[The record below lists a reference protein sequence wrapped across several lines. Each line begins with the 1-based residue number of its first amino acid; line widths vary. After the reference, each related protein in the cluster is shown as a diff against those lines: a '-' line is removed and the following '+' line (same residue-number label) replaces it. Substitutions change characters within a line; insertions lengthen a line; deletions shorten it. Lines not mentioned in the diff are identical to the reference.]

1 MRLTRIVVVVVV
13 LNFHCSST
21 LSHGQGDRVDTN
33 TFKSQ
38 LLLVYAFQE
47 SKLIFIVLSWFWL
60 KCEVDEMGLFKFLKP
75 SVFLVIMVVGALISS
90 AESTILVHFD
100 RSPSA
105 RSRFSTAVFQY
116 SIKRPDASVACQNND
131 CFLHCQLDG
140 QILRNCPTDIIV
152 FKNLRVNSEHE
163 FLLNVTTRNGERNS
177 STYLWFIDT
186 IPPTAT
192 ISSRQNYT
200 NAEKITID
208 INFSEACTG
217 QGGFKCI
224 NSSNCDVIL
233 DGPAYV
239 HESSLR
245 IIKPYIRYSLDIV
258 LSSKS
263 TYGRVVIRMVDNVC
277 TDIAGNNFTRTNG
290 STVIIHI
297 DRRPVLVD
305 FWMSLPAYELEIN
318 GVPRTVLATK
328 DTKDLEIFLDFS
340 IPIINS
346 TEQIL
351 NAFHLNSGNL
361 IAIQTRSHMN
371 RRFVC
376 KLKIVQEAEIITVE
390 LQASLLI
397 GISGA
402 PVSPVPSIA
411 FLYDS
416 TRPGV
421 GLSTS
426 SPSIT
431 KAPNINVIVEFTKPV
446 FGFEA
451 SMVDVNGGRL
461 TRQVHMMI
469 IKAFTINDSQVLMFK
484 QISRALYSLNVQ
496 ASTQNVVSISIP
508 AEKVNDISGNLNL
521 ASNKIEVKHYS
532 TPAISTALHSF
543 VTAGVLAT
551 SLAAAILS
559 LSSANLGATSTH
571 SSGFSFVASDP
582 SMNLHG
588 MVGHLQ
594 VFVLSDWL
602 TANQPIEYSETTKGL
617 RWLIPRQKLPWRKDS
632 ASLWPNHVYF
642 AKEKLLMQFGHLSI
656 GYAYRR
662 SYHQAGLN
670 LTNSSYTQHQLFFPT
685 AIDPK
690 FGWPYGHR
698 NLSMKNTP
706 YGLPLS
712 SNEYFTYFLR
722 GEPLSSSNVVKKME
736 NYKGWLDLGMNLF
749 WLAVGGFS
757 LLSIHALTLLF
768 LRWRIGTSVHGI
780 LSVPRFELF
789 LLILMLPCI
798 SQSAA
803 FVLRGATTGGIII
816 GALLLSIPAAL
827 ILSVCLF
834 LMIAIF
840 LGSFAQYK
848 EIRHVAIKEPW
859 YTKLWFFFTGRPVN
873 GKWFYKEGLPSS
885 FFALFGILFENRK
898 GPPLFVFVNE
908 NYPNTIPNWTESE
921 QGGIGRMRAVS
932 SDDSNEETR
941 IPPSRRILG
950 CARSSYIV
958 LDLLRRTNM
967 GIISGAYSS
976 NHSSQSL
983 FALTITLIQL
993 TCLFTLKPY
1002 IRRGVHVVESIS
1014 LLCEVGVFSLCI
1026 RLNGSNPTE
1035 AKTLGFLM
1043 LALLFLTFVA
1053 QITNEWYAMIQFIL
1067 RLSQPQKN
1075 SFKVGLKFVAKGLV
1089 LPFLPRKHWPRVM
1102 PGSFQPITGL
1112 VPVLPLSPETEY
1124 GRRDARGPSAM
1135 TATVVPVLS
1144 PGSPGPNVIEM
1155 SSSTPVDATISRQRE
1170 AEGKR
1175 GKGVKLETKSEMK
1188 KLRELAKASF
1198 SGDSTGEEASTSYAY
1213 RLQSS
1218 SPETSSANPQA
1229 STSKFRH

>member
-1 MRLTRIVVVVVV
+1 MRLTTIAAVVVQ
-13 LNFHCSST
+13 LLHGSST
-21 LSHGQGDRVDTN
+21 LSRGERRVDTN

-38 LLLVYAFQE
+38 LLLVHSRNPSSSSLY
-47 SKLIFIVLSWFWL
+47 SPNIFGLNVKYIAV
-60 KCEVDEMGLFKFLKP
+60 VEMGLFKFLKL
-75 SVFLVIMVVGALISS
+75 SVCLVIMVVGALIS

-100 RSPSA
+100 RAPPA

-116 SIKRPDASVACQNND
+116 TIRRPDASDACKNNG
-131 CFLHCQLDG
+131 CSLHCELDG
-140 QILRNCPTDIIV
+140 QNLRQCPTDIV
-152 FKNLRVNSEHE
+152 VLKNLRVNSEHK
-163 FLLNVTTRNGERNS
+163 FLLNVTTRSGERNS

-186 IPPTAT
+186 ISPTAT

-208 INFSEACTG
+208 IKFSEACVG
-217 QGGFKCI
+217 QGGFKCMS
-224 NSSNCDVIL
+224 SSNCDVIL
-233 DGPAYV
+233 DGPANV
-239 HESSLR
+239 HASSLQ
-245 IIKPYIRYSLDIV
+245 IIKPYIRYSLDVV
-258 LSSKS
+258 LSSNS
-263 TYGRVVIRMVDNVC
+263 TYGRVVIRMAENFC

-290 STVIIHI
+290 STIIIHI

-305 FWMSLPAYELEIN
+305 FWTSLPAYELEIN

-328 DTKDLEIFLDFS
+328 QMEDLEIFLDFS
-340 IPIINS
+340 IPILNS

-351 NAFHLNSGNL
+351 TAFHLNLGNL
-361 IAIQTRSHMN
+361 LAIQTRSHMN
-371 RRFVC
+371 RRFVF
-376 KLKIVQEAEIITVE
+376 KLKNIPKAEIITIE
-390 LQASLLI
+390 LQAGLLV
-397 GISGA
+397 GITGA
-402 PVSPVPSIA
+402 RVSPVPSIA

-426 SPSIT
+426 SPSIM

-451 SMVDVNGGRL
+451 SVVDVNGGTL
-461 TRQVHMMI
+461 TR
-469 IKAFTINDSQVLMFK
+469 FK
-484 QISRALYSLNVQ
+484 EISRALYSLSVQ
-496 ASTQNVVSISIP
+496 ALTQHVVSISIP
-508 AEKVNDISGNLNL
+508 AGKVNDISGNLNL
-521 ASNKIEVKHYS
+521 ASNRIEVKHYS

-551 SLAAAILS
+551 SLAAAIIS
-559 LSSANLGATSTH
+559 LSSANLRATGTH
-571 SSGFSFVASDP
+571 NSGFTFVSSDP

-632 ASLWPNHVYF
+632 ASLWPNHVYL
-642 AKEKLLMQFGHLSI
+642 AKEKLSKQFGQLSI
-656 GYAYRR
+656 GSTYKRF
-662 SYHQAGLN
+662 YHQVGLN
-670 LTNSSYTQHQLFFPT
+670 LTNSSYRQHQLLFPT

-690 FGWPYGHR
+690 FGWPYGHH
-698 NLSMKNTP
+698 NISMKNTP
-706 YGLPLS
+706 YGLPLN

-722 GEPLSSSNVVKKME
+722 GEPLSASNVVKKME
-736 NYKGWLDLGMNLF
+736 NYNGWQDLGMNLF
-749 WLAVGGFS
+749 WLAGGGFS
-757 LLSIHALTLLF
+757 LLIIHLLILFF
-768 LRWRIGTSVHGI
+768 LRWRIGTSVHGV

-834 LMIAIF
+834 LVIAIL

-848 EIRHVAIKEPW
+848 EIRHVAVKEPW
-859 YTKLWFFFTGRPVN
+859 YTELWFSFTGRPVN

-898 GPPLFVFVNE
+898 GPPFFVFVDE
-908 NYPNTIPNWTESE
+908 NDPNTIPNWTESD
-921 QGGIGRMRAVS
+921 QSGIGRMRAVS
-932 SDDSNEETR
+932 SDDSNEEIR

-958 LDLLRRTNM
+958 LDLLRRTSM

-976 NHSSQSL
+976 NQSSQSL

-993 TCLFTLKPY
+993 TCLFTLRPY

-1014 LLCEVGVFSLCI
+1014 LLCEVGIFSICI

-1035 AKTLGFLM
+1035 AKTLGLLM

-1053 QITNEWYAMIQFIL
+1053 QITNEWYAIIKCIL

-1075 SFKVGLKFVAKGLV
+1075 SFKFGLKFVAKGLV
-1089 LPFLPRKHWPRVM
+1089 LPFLPRKHWSRVM
-1102 PGSFQPITGL
+1102 PGSFQPMTGL
-1112 VPVLPLSPETEY
+1112 APVLPLSSDTEY
-1124 GRRDARGPSAM
+1124 GRRDRPSAM

-1155 SSSTPVDATISRQRE
+1155 TGSTPVDATIARQRE

-1198 SGDSTGEEASTSYAY
+1198 SGDSTGEEASTSYAF
-1213 RLQSS
+1213 RLQSCS
-1218 SPETSSANPQA
+1218 SENSSANPQA
-1229 STSKFRH
+1229 SASKFRY